1 MTGGAAELAD
11 VAVIIPVLNAARTLG
26 ATLASARTMGE
37 LIVCDGGSSD
47 DSVAAAEA
55 ASARVVHGAR
65 GRGVQLAAG
74 AAASTRPWMLFLHA
88 DTPLDDDCR
97 RAVADHIALPGAASH
112 AGFFKLRFDDDAW
125 QARALERAVA
135 LRVRLFALPYGDQG
149 LLIHRSLYDAIGG
162 FKPLPLMEDV
172 DIVRRLGR
180 RRIARLPAAVV
191 TSAEKWRRRGWVRH
205 SAGNLMCLGL
215 YLAGMSAERVA
226 RLYGR

>member
-1 MTGGAAELAD
+1 MTDGAAGLAD
-11 VAVIIPVLNAARTLG
+11 VSVVVPVLNGAWMIG
-26 ATLASARTMGE
+26 ATLASVGAVGE

-47 DSVAAAEA
+47 DSVAIAEKA
-55 ASARVVHGAR
+55 GARVVHGSR

-88 DTPLDDDCR
+88 DTRLDDACR
-97 RAVADHIALPGAASH
+97 RAVAEHIARPGSAAQ
-112 AGFFKLRFDDDAW
+112 AGVFRLSFDDDAW

-135 LRVRLFALPYGDQG
+135 MRVRLFALPYGDQG
-149 LLIHRSLYDAIGG
+149 LLIHRDLYDAIGG
-162 FKPLPLMEDV
+162 FRPLPLMEDV

-191 TSAEKWRRRGWVRH
+191 TSAEKWRRRGWVRQ

-215 YLAGMSAERVA
+215 YLAGMPVERVA
-226 RLYGR
+226 KLYGR